1 MHLYLYVLGG
11 WRPTLTGHHKS
22 SFNYK
27 PGQNLVFIAWS
38 KSKVGSQADKVR
50 RTLAFSL
57 EKGTGA
63 PATTD
68 TQKKQE
74 RQTSRPRTLQTTEA
88 EKEKQVYLLCVLSLQ
103 YLQHYPSGQSNCNLS
118 AVCKIN
124 TADFYKAMPLA
135 NSAARLFP
143 AALKSEAINSNIFPF
158 SSLPSPITSEH
169 VQLRCVSGTD
179 PMHY

>member
-1 MHLYLYVLGG
+1 MLGG

-27 PGQNLVFIAWS
+27 PGKNLIFIAWS

-50 RTLAFSL
+50 KTLAFSL

-63 PATTD
+63 PATTLI
-68 TQKKQE
+68 QKKKQE
-74 RQTSRPRTLQTTEA
+74 RQTQVCRPDQELYGPQKQRKKSRH
-88 EKEKQVYLLCVLSLQ
+88 LLCVLSLQ

-143 AALKSEAINSNIFPF
+143 AAPKSEAINSNIFPF

-169 VQLRCVSGTD
+169 MQLGHVSGTD

>member
-1 MHLYLYVLGG
+1 MLGG

-27 PGQNLVFIAWS
+27 PGQNLIFIAWS

-50 RTLAFSL
+50 KTIAFSL

-63 PATTD
+63 PATTL
-68 TQKKQE
+68 TQKKYSTK
-74 RQTSRPRTLQTTEA
+74 RQTQVCRPDRELYRPQKKSRH
-88 EKEKQVYLLCVLSLQ
+88 LLCVLSLQ

-135 NSAARLFP
+135 NSATRLFP

-169 VQLRCVSGTD
+169 VQLGHVSGTD

>member
-1 MHLYLYVLGG
+1 MLGG
-11 WRPTLTGHHKS
+11 WKPTLTGHHKS

-27 PGQNLVFIAWS
+27 PGQNLTFIAWS

-63 PATTD
+63 PATTL
-68 TQKKQE
+68 THKNKQE
-74 RQTSRPRTLQTTEA
+74 RQTSMQTRPKTLQTTEA
-88 EKEKQVYLLCVLSLQ
+88 KKSRHLLCVLSLQ

-135 NSAARLFP
+135 NSAARLSP

-158 SSLPSPITSEH
+158 SSLHSPITSEH
-169 VQLRCVSGTD
+169 VQLGHVSGTD